1 VGFLFALFYKNLYP
15 NNTPKPYKIKGYKDF
30 TQNAVDDTSIKIRRN
45 RRKTTVSNPKKAD
58 QQKSLNC
65 FFKTMAF
72 SHTDQLNQLDPTNE
86 REPPLKL
93 TPYSP

>member
-1 VGFLFALFYKNLYP
+1 MIRDKLLA
-15 NNTPKPYKIKGYKDF
+15 KIKKL
-30 TQNAVDDTSIKIRRN
+30 VDHTSIKIRRN

>member
-1 VGFLFALFYKNLYP
+1 MRFFIIKFYMS
-15 NNTPKPYKIKGYKDF
+15 NNTPKPHKINDKGQITRK
-30 TQNAVDDTSIKIRRN
+30 NKKLVDHTSIKIRRN